1 MKPMWKGYLKC
12 SLVTIPVK
20 LYHAVSQQTP
30 RFELLHRECGT
41 KIRQE
46 RICPKCQRTLG
57 PEDLIRGYRYGKD
70 LYVEVT
76 DDDLKKAQRESTG
89 LMEIVR
95 FVDQAQIHPI
105 YYADSHY
112 LAPDGA
118 AGVEALAIFHAA
130 MEETGATAL
139 ARLILRNREH
149 LLALR
154 PYQGT
159 LLAFTLHY
167 PAEIVPVA
175 GLSELADL
183 QKVTA
188 NADGLGMAK
197 TMIQY
202 LKGDF
207 IPQDYHDDYTETLLK
222 LIKAKAAGEEF
233 QVEPQREA
241 AKVVSLMEA
250 LQKSVAA
257 ATAQGPP
264 PRQGMVAAAERPQAA
279 AKAARGKG

>member
-1 MKPMWKGYLKC
+1 MKAIWRGYLKC

-20 LYHAVSQQTP
+20 LFHAVTQQTP

-46 RICPKCQRTLG
+46 RICPKCHLTLA
-57 PEDLIRGYRYGKD
+57 PEDLVRGYRYGKD
-70 LYVEVT
+70 LFVEVT
-76 DDDLKKAQRESTG
+76 DADLQKAAKESSN
-89 LMEIVR
+89 LLEIVR

-112 LAPDGA
+112 LAPDGE
-118 AGVEALAIFHAA
+118 AGVEAMALFHTA
-130 MEETGATAL
+130 MAETGTSAL
-139 ARLILRNREH
+139 ARIILRNREH
-149 LLALR
+149 LLALK
-154 PYQGT
+154 PYQST

-175 GLSELADL
+175 GLTELAAL
-183 QKVTA
+183 QKVAA
-188 NADGLGMAK
+188 NPDGLGMAK

-207 IPQDYHDDYTETLLK
+207 TPQDYHDDYTETLLA

-233 QVEPQREA
+233 QVEPQKEA
-241 AKVVSLMEA
+241 KKVVSLMEA
-250 LQKSVAA
+250 LQKSVAQA
-257 ATAQGPP
+257 ASQGPP
-264 PRQGMVAAAERPQAA
+264 PRQGMVSADERPQAA
-279 AKAARGKG
+279 AKTARGQG